1 MTVRVAEPRV
11 YLDHAATSP
20 LRAEVLDA
28 LLPALRAV
36 GNPSS
41 SHASGRARRTLLED
55 ARDSL
60 AAALGAAPVEVV
72 LTSGATEADD
82 LAVAGIALARRAA
95 DPRRRVV
102 VTSAVEHPAVLES
115 ARSLVSA
122 GFDVV
127 ELAVDAT
134 GAVCP
139 KELRALLAAAAG
151 SIAVVSVMLA
161 NNEVGTVQPL
171 AEIVACCAGQAI
183 PVHAD
188 AAQAVGVLPVDF
200 AASGLA
206 AMSLTGHKVGAPVG
220 AGALLLRR
228 DVAVVART
236 HGGGQE
242 RGIRSGTSDAA
253 GAVGLATAVAA
264 AVAGREA
271 MAARVAT
278 LRDTLVAG
286 VLDRVEGSVLVGA
299 PAGPGRLPGNAYLSF
314 AGADVQALLFA
325 LDVAGVDASAGS
337 ACHSGVPRSSH
348 VLQAL
353 RAGGLDAPDGI
364 RFSLGHSSTAA
375 DVRSLLAVIAGS
387 VALARDVAAV
397 PA

>member
-1 MTVRVAEPRV
+1 MTVRVGAPRV

-20 LRAEVLDA
+20 LRAGVLEA

-41 SHASGRARRTLLED
+41 AHASGRARRSMLED
-55 ARDSL
+55 SRDAL
-60 AAALGAAPVEVV
+60 AAALGAAPVEVL

-102 VTSAVEHPAVLES
+102 VCSAIEHPAVLES
-115 ARSLVSA
+115 ARSLVGL
-122 GFDVV
+122 GFEVV
-127 ELAVDAT
+127 ELPVDAAGVVGVDHLT
-134 GAVCP
+134 
-139 KELRALLAAAAG
+139 RLLAAGSG
-151 SIAVVSVMLA
+151 SIAVVSVMAA

-171 AEIVACCAGQAI
+171 AEIVACCTGHGI

-188 AAQAVGVLPVDF
+188 AAQAVGMLPIDF
-200 AASGLA
+200 GASGLA
-206 AMSLTGHKVGAPVG
+206 ALSLTGHKVGAPVG
-220 AGALLLRR
+220 VGALLLRR
-228 DVAVVART
+228 DVAVLPRT

-253 GAVGLATAVAA
+253 AAVGLATAVAA
-264 AVAGREA
+264 AIAGREA
-271 MAARVAT
+271 MVGEVGA
-278 LRDTLVAG
+278 LRDSLVSG

-299 PAGPGRLPGNAYLSF
+299 PAGPGRLAGNAYLSF

-325 LDVAGVDASAGS
+325 LDVAGIDASSGS
-337 ACHSGVPRSSH
+337 ACHSGAPRSSH

-375 DVRSLLAVIAGS
+375 DVQSLLTVIAQS
-387 VALARDVAAV
+387 VALSRDVAAV

>member
-1 MTVRVAEPRV
+1 MTVRVAAPRV

-20 LRAEVLDA
+20 LRAGVLEA
-28 LLPALRAV
+28 LVPALRAV

-41 SHASGRARRTLLED
+41 AHASGRARRTLLED
-55 ARDSL
+55 ARDRL

-102 VTSAVEHPAVLES
+102 VCSAVEHPAVLES
-115 ARSLVSA
+115 ARSLVDS
-122 GFDVV
+122 GFEVV
-127 ELAVDAT
+127 ELAVDVT
-134 GAVCP
+134 GAVGVDQ
-139 KELRALLAAAAG
+139 LRALLAAAAG
-151 SIAVVSVMLA
+151 SIAVVSVMVA
-161 NNEVGTVQPL
+161 NNEVGTVQPVGD
-171 AEIVACCAGQAI
+171 IVECCAEHAI

-206 AMSLTGHKVGAPVG
+206 ALSLTGHKVGAPVG

-253 GAVGLATAVAA
+253 AAVGLATAVEA

-271 MAARVAT
+271 LAAEVGV
-278 LRDTLVAG
+278 LRDVLVAG
-286 VLDRVEGSVLVGA
+286 VLDRVEGSALVGA
-299 PAGPGRLPGNAYLSF
+299 PAGPGRLPGNAYLGF

-325 LDVAGVDASAGS
+325 LDVAGIDASSGS

-353 RAGGLDAPDGI
+353 RAGGRDAPDGI

-375 DVRSLLAVIAGS
+375 DVESLLDVIAQS